1 MRRVALRT
9 PAGFL
14 AFGLGAGL
22 SRYAPG
28 TVGTL
33 VAVPFRSAPEA
44 ACLRTCYWPV
54 LAALFLAGVYLCGA
68 ASRMLGRHDPGNIV
82 WDEMVGYW
90 LTVALVPMT
99 WTWWLAGFVAFRFFD
114 ILKPWPI
121 RLVERRFGGGLGIM
135 LDDVLA
141 ALYAMLVLAALQ
153 RFPGR
158 LNRPVSP
165 HRTHCESS

>member
-1 MRRVALRT
+1 MKHFVEQDADLRRVALRT

-28 TVGTL
+28 TVGTV
-33 VAVPFRSAPEA
+33 VAVPFAWLLMQMPPALYWA
-44 ACLRTCYWPV
+44 A
-54 LAALFLAGVYLCGA
+54 LAALFLLGVWLCGA

-90 LTVALVPMT
+90 LTVALLPMT
-99 WTWWLAGFVAFRFFD
+99 WGWWLAGFVAFRFFD

-121 RLVERRFGGGLGIM
+121 RRLERAVGGGLGIM

-141 ALYAMLVLAALQ
+141 AVYAMLILAAAQQFL
-153 RFPGR
+153 
-158 LNRPVSP
+158 
-165 HRTHCESS
+165 

>member
-1 MRRVALRT
+1 MKHFVEQDADLRRIALRT

-14 AFGLGAGL
+14 AFGLGSGL

-28 TVGTL
+28 TVGTV
-33 VAVPFRSAPEA
+33 VAVPFAWLLMQMPPALYWA
-44 ACLRTCYWPV
+44 A
-54 LAALFLAGVYLCGA
+54 LAALFLLGVWLCGA

-90 LTVALVPMT
+90 LTVALLPMT
-99 WTWWLAGFVAFRFFD
+99 WGWWLAGFVAFRLFD

-121 RLVERRFGGGLGIM
+121 RRLERAVGGGLGIM

-141 ALYAMLVLAALQ
+141 AVYAMLILAAAQQFL
-153 RFPGR
+153 
-158 LNRPVSP
+158 
-165 HRTHCESS
+165 

>member
-1 MRRVALRT
+1 MKHFVEQDADLRRVALRT

-22 SRYAPG
+22 SHYAPG

-33 VAVPFRSAPEA
+33 VAVPFAWLLLQMPPP
-44 ACLRTCYWPV
+44 LYWGALV
-54 LAALFLAGVYLCGA
+54 VLFLLGVWLCGT

-90 LTVALVPMT
+90 LTVALLPMT
-99 WTWWLAGFVAFRFFD
+99 WGWWLAGFVAFRFFD

-121 RLVERRFGGGLGIM
+121 RRLERAVGGGLGIM

-141 ALYAMLVLAALQ
+141 AFYAMLVLATLQ
-153 RFPGR
+153 KFF
-158 LNRPVSP
+158 
-165 HRTHCESS
+165 